1 MLSEGKALGIQSL
14 GPPLTIE
21 EQDLG
26 GSANEIEMGVNS
38 KDDKKQRRCTSVLFS
53 IMINVMEWHY

>member
-26 GSANEIEMGVNS
+26 RSANEREVGINS
-38 KDDKKQRRCTSVLFS
+38 KDDKKQWWCTFCALLY
-53 IMINVMEWHY
+53 HD